1 MTMVTSNDGTEIAYN
16 RQGAGPAVLLVDGA
30 LCYRGFGPM
39 AHLAE
44 LLAPHF
50 TVHTYDRRGR
60 GESGNNQ
67 PYALEREVED
77 IGALIRA
84 AGGSA
89 CVYGISSGGCLVL
102 EAASRLDGQIKKLA
116 LYEAP
121 YNAQEAARP
130 QWHEYRQG
138 LRQALEAGRRGS
150 RGAVYA
156 FGGHAG

>member
-1 MTMVTSNDGTEIAYN
+1 MWRKLPMTTVTSNDGTPIAYN
-16 RQGAGPAVLLVDGA
+16 RQGAGPAVILVDGA

-50 TVHTYDRRGR
+50 TVYTYDRRGR

-77 IGALIRA
+77 IAALIAA

-89 CVYGISSGGCLVL
+89 GVYGISSGGCLAL
-102 EAASRLDGQIKKLA
+102 EAASRLGGQIQKLA
-116 LYEAP
+116 IYEAP
-121 YNAQEAARP
+121 YNAEEAARL

-138 LRQALEAGRRGS
+138 LERALAAGRRGE
-150 RGAVYA
+150 AVEL
-156 FGGHAG
+156 FM